1 MVSDLTVICV
11 HRLPG
16 VGGPRTCIKSKD
28 IEESRVFVSKVAK
41 PKSRKGLDAPATF
54 AVQIKPSTHF
64 SYFKI
69 RYSGC
74 HCQRRDNFIL
84 RIYKFQMGRSGHHDP
99 QPAAGGPGMGLHVA
113 NETGPGMEC
122 EEGTYRTPTALPRP
136 SGRRCRGSA
145 AARPAHSP
153 LAALKPTVTSTCR
166 SGPPAGL
173 TGSDSASGGAAAVTV
188 SPRPR
193 AAIGKPEDRFNL
205 TA

>member
-28 IEESRVFVSKVAK
+28 TGESRVFVSKVAK

-99 QPAAGGPGMGLHVA
+99 QPAAGGPGMGWHVA
-113 NETGPGMEC
+113 NKTGPGMEC
-122 EEGTYRTPTALPRP
+122 APTWRGRHLQDPNCTSAPVGTPLPRQC
-136 SGRRCRGSA
+136 RRS
-145 AARPAHSP
+145 ARPQPARRTEADGHEYLP
-153 LAALKPTVTSTCR
+153 QR
-166 SGPPAGL
+166 PAGGPHWL
-173 TGSDSASGGAAAVTV
+173 RLRVWRRLGRHGVTAATGSDRKA
-188 SPRPR
+188 
-193 AAIGKPEDRFNL
+193 
-205 TA
+205 